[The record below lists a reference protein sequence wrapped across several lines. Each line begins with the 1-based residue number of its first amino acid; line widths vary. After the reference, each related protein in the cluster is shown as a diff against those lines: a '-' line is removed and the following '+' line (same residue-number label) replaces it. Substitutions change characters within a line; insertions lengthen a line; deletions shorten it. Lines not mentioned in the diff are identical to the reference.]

1 VIAALLNT
9 LLPGGE
15 GFPPAGSLPG
25 LERRVADAAH
35 PVIARLPADFASHDA
50 ASREAILQGIEREA
64 PAAFG
69 RLVAA
74 LYLAYY
80 VEPDVRAVLARGH
93 GYEAR
98 PPQPG
103 GHDLTPF
110 EPALLDRQRQ
120 RPPFWRDA

>member
-1 VIAALLNT
+1 MIAALLDT

-25 LERRVADAAH
+25 LKPRIAEAAH
-35 PVIARLPADFASHDA
+35 PVVALLPADFASRDA
-50 ASREAILQGIEREA
+50 RSREALLQAIERKV

-80 VEPDVRAVLARGH
+80 VEPDVRAVLARAH

-103 GHDLTPF
+103 GHDLAPF
-110 EPALLDRQRQ
+110 DPGLLDRQRR